1 MGQLTPIKSHFFLA
15 FENFHVTKI
24 YDFLGTYRGN
34 KVCQRKN
41 HVIRLDNQFQPESF
55 AKLNEVTKMQLTIHR
70 EHYEI
75 DQNNSKL
82 PDLKCDLNELP
93 KVNKIFDDMKSLS
106 EKISCLEMQKACFV

>member
-1 MGQLTPIKSHFFLA
+1 MLNIRNLNVEVFLW
-15 FENFHVTKI
+15 FKNSEQSNF
-24 YDFLGTYRGN
+24 GRE
-34 KVCQRKN
+34 
-41 HVIRLDNQFQPESF
+41 ESF

-106 EKISCLEMQKACFV
+106 EKIEKLKN

>member
-1 MGQLTPIKSHFFLA
+1 MTNLNVEVFCVKNSEQS
-15 FENFHVTKI
+15 NF
-24 YDFLGTYRGN
+24 GRE
-34 KVCQRKN
+34 
-41 HVIRLDNQFQPESF
+41 ES
-55 AKLNEVTKMQLTIHR
+55 LNEVTKMQLTIHR

-106 EKISCLEMQKACFV
+106 EKIEKLKN